1 MSKAAELAA
10 LIGSQSALSN
20 RNLIINGAMQVAQ
33 RATSV
38 TSQTGNGVYH
48 TVDRFIIE
56 QSGATYD
63 MSQSTTVPSGQ
74 GFSYSLKT
82 VLDGAF
88 TPSAAQFFIPFEQ
101 RIEGQNL
108 QHLAYGTSAAKSV
121 TLSFWIRSSKTGTY
135 VVEFSNFNSSQTRKY
150 SKQYTINAANT
161 WEHKTLTWEGD
172 TVRSFDNNNGLEAAF
187 FWWITAGTNFTS
199 GTIPSGWENSTTV
212 NRAVG
217 VPTSLADNEEYYLTG
232 VQLELGEQATPF
244 EHRSFAD
251 DLARCQRYF
260 FQVREGSGDFTQFAH
275 GRFFSTS
282 AGNAL
287 VRFPQP
293 MRANPDL
300 TALGA
305 AGDYDFSPTNLP
317 QAGQIATTANTA
329 GSTSDVIAMAVG
341 NNFSSVTTGA
351 MYILGGNAGTG
362 GNAGIQFDAE
372 I

>member
-48 TVDRFIIE
+48 TVDRFLIE

-135 VVEFSNFNSSQTRKY
+135 VVEFFNANSTQSRKY

-172 TVRSFDNNNGLEAAF
+172 TVRSFDNNNDLEAAF

-199 GTIPSGWENSTTV
+199 GTIPSGWENSTTA

-244 EHRSFAD
+244 EHRSFHD
-251 DLARCQRYF
+251 EFMRCQRYY
-260 FQVREGSGDFTQFAH
+260 QEIHGGSCEPSSSSVVETSFT
-275 GRFFSTS
+275 R
-282 AGNAL
+282 L
-287 VRFPQP
+287 P
-293 MRANPDL
+293 MRAAPTGSVSAAIDIEDPNV
-300 TALGA
+300 TTYTQSSGA
-305 AGDYDFSPTNLP
+305 
-317 QAGQIATTANTA
+317 I
-329 GSTSDVIAMAVG
+329 AVG
-341 NNFSSVTTGA
+341 NATARAEKIGLSNFSGLGTSKSFFIKTTG
-351 MYILGGNAGTG
+351 GH
-362 GNAGIQFDAE
+362 IQLDAE
-372 I
+372 L